1 MSTERRASIPGWQ
14 VLILPRFKD
23 FPSSELTVE
32 FWMWSSDGCRQ
43 GVPFS
48 YALGDYNHN
57 DNAFLLFDY
66 NNWCARKS
74 FSRIRVPPLG
84 PMFLRSSPVHVRKF
98 LRGEETQ
105 FQGGRVRYRVYVPV
119 SCHVSVCNA
128 RLQLEDRG

>member
-1 MSTERRASIPGWQ
+1 MSIWQ

-23 FPSSELTVE
+23 FPSKELTVE

-66 NNWCARKS
+66 NNWCAYI
-74 FSRIRVPPLG
+74 FFPRIRVLPLG
-84 PMFLRSSPVHVRKF
+84 PVFLRSTSLHVRKS
-98 LRGEETQ
+98 LHGKDNQ
-105 FQGGRVRYRVYVPV
+105 FQGLEVRSR
-119 SCHVSVCNA
+119 VSVHV
-128 RLQLEDRG
+128 